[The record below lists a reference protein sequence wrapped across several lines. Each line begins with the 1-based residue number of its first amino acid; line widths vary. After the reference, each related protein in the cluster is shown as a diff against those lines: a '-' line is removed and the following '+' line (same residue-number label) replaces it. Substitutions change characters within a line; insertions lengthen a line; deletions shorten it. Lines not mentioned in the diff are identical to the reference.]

1 MSKFPYKS
9 KNETPYAT
17 GVGSALV
24 DILLQESDDFVSAN
38 NIIKGGM
45 ELVDATKADE
55 LVAKSD
61 QKPEIVP
68 GGSACN
74 TTIGLGRLSGKAQFI
89 GTAGKDDLGELFK
102 DSLIKNSVEPV
113 LTYGEQTT
121 GRVLSVITP
130 DAERSMLTY
139 LGASTETAPSYFTT
153 ESFGDADLVHIE
165 GYMLFNE
172 TLIRA
177 VLTTAKAAGKLISLD
192 LASFTVIDANPG
204 LVKELVKEY
213 VDIVLANEDEAR
225 SYTGSDDELKA
236 LDILSEDAPIAV
248 VKVGK
253 RGSYIKVNGEVTTI
267 APVGS
272 GSALDTTGAGDLWA
286 SGFLYGVINGLS
298 MDTCGAI
305 ASKCGYE
312 VCQVTGAQIP
322 EVKWEEINAMK

>member
-1 MSKFPYKS
+1 MSKFPYSS
-9 KNETPYAT
+9 KNETPYAV

-24 DILLQESDDFVSAN
+24 DILLQESDEYVSAN
-38 NIIKGGM
+38 GIIKGGM
-45 ELVDATKADE
+45 ELVEATKADE
-55 LVAKSD
+55 LLAKSE

-74 TTIGLGRLSGKAQFI
+74 TTIGLGRLSGKADFI
-89 GTAGKDDLGELFK
+89 GTAGKDDLGELFEK
-102 DSLIKNSVEPV
+102 SLVTNNVNPL

-139 LGASTETAPSYFTT
+139 LGASVETAPTYFTK

-172 TLIRA
+172 GLIRA
-177 VLTTAKAAGKLISLD
+177 VLAAAKEAGKLISLD
-192 LASFTVIDANPG
+192 LASFTVIDANPS

-225 SYTGSDDELKA
+225 SYTGSSDEKEA
-236 LDILSEDAPIAV
+236 LEILSQDAPVAV

-267 APVGS
+267 APVGD
-272 GSALDTTGAGDLWA
+272 GYALDTTGAGDLWA
-286 SGFLYGVINGLS
+286 SGFLYGLINGLPIEK
-298 MDTCGAI
+298 CGAI
-305 ASKCGYE
+305 ASKCGFE

-322 EVKWEEINAMK
+322 DAKWEEINAMK